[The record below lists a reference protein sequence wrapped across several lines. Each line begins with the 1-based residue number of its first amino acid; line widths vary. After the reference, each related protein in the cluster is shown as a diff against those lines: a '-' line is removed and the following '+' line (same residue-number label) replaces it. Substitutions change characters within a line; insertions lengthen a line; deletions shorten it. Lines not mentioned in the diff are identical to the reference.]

1 MSQEIWSFQVTI
13 AAGTA
18 ITNPQRTSTTL
29 PTRKVDEL
37 EIVVPPGPAGLMG
50 FAVTMG
56 GVNVIPIQSGTY
68 VVTDDEKIS
77 WPLTNLPNTGAW
89 QISGYNTG
97 DFPHTIYLRWLVD
110 IVERGAANSPLFN
123 ADFSLLSSG

>member
-1 MSQEIWSFQVTI
+1 VSQEIWSFQVTI